1 MRVSLVPLGSRG
13 DVEPYVAL
21 GRALAAKGHAV
32 RVATCEPF
40 RDFVTSNGL
49 EYERLAGD
57 IKAIVGDRGRAEL
70 ASAGANPIRAFRALR
85 EHVGPL
91 VREAMERLPRALAGA
106 DVVIGHLLAPGA
118 ASVAEKTGA
127 LYIDASYVPV
137 FPTRAFAHPGA
148 PPGTRGA
155 FACLAS
161 HLVAEQLFFQ
171 AFRRDVDHLRRSL
184 GMGRSP
190 LLGPDTW
197 PLDKRPPKLVAVS
210 PEIVPRPSDWPA
222 HVHLTGHFQL
232 DAPADYAPPPA
243 LEAFLSAGEPPVY
256 VGFGSMTLE
265 RPEDATRAVIAAV
278 RAAGKRA
285 VLSVGWGG
293 LADVGPRGA
302 SNDVL
307 FVGDVPHGYLFSR
320 VAGVVH
326 HGGAGTTASAFRA
339 GVPQM
344 AVPFLADQPFW
355 GHRISDLGAGPPP
368 LPIADLDEGRLTDR
382 LRAFDSPAIRRRAAE
397 IGGRIRAERGPERA
411 VDIVERLASK

>member
-57 IKAIVGDRGRAEL
+57 IKEVVGDRGRAEL

-91 VREAMERLPRALAGA
+91 VREANVNLPRAIAGA
-106 DVVIGHLLAPGA
+106 DVVIGHLLAPAA
-118 ASVAEKTGA
+118 ASVAERTGA
-127 LYIDASYVPV
+127 RYIDASYVPV

-148 PPGTRGA
+148 PPDTRGGL
-155 FACLAS
+155 ACLAS

-171 AFRRDVDHLRRSL
+171 AFRADVNALRRSL

-197 PLDKRPPKLVAVS
+197 PLRRRPPKLVAVS

-222 HVHLTGHFQL
+222 HVHVTGHFQL

-265 RPEDATRAVIAAV
+265 RPEEATRAVIAAV

-285 VLSVGWGG
+285 LLSAGWGG
-293 LADVGPRGA
+293 LAEIGPTSDDVF
-302 SNDVL
+302 

-355 GHRISDLGAGPPP
+355 GHRISALGAGPRP
-368 LPIADLDEGRLTDR
+368 LPIAHLDVVRLRDR
-382 LRAFDSPAIRRRAAE
+382 LRAFDFPSIRRRAAE
-397 IGGRIRAERGPERA
+397 IGSRVRAERGPERA
-411 VDIVERLASK
+411 VEIIERLAA